1 MCNGHER
8 ECVQESYN
16 LLNEF
21 ANELYGKE
29 EFQAQNTPK
38 EAMSD
43 NKDNKEEEK
52 EKSEET
58 KKKEDSESEEDDLDI
73 DAAIKA
79 DVSELQKDGDKKER
93 RRRRFQQV
101 ECAAKNCIFIS
112 TTLENPLE
120 LSMKIMDSILE
131 TQKQRTK
138 KLLRMIPVQKTC
150 KAFQKDIEG
159 ALETLAK
166 SYFEKESKTYCIV
179 SKIRN
184 NSLIKREDLTQSLIS
199 VLQGANSEN
208 APDLKTPDVVN
219 FTLRW
224 THHGAGDVTPALNK
238 NVFLIE
244 SACKSKP
251 TYRAW
256 CAVESFS
263 RENPE
268 ADVWFVMTSPTV
280 NDDEGLPSRLLQNYT
295 NLHVVT
301 TDLGTVFKDTLLEEF
316 FMSGRWHRDTPWPMI
331 QLSDILRVALLWR
344 FGGFYT
350 DIDTVCLKNI
360 SPLRNFVLAGRS
372 ARNQI
377 ANGAFHFEHH
387 HEFLAFLMPQMIAE
401 YKPKLWGSMGPITM
415 TKCIKNLCK
424 IPDMRQIFPSNSSE
438 PVKCGNIT
446 IIPNEYL
453 LPYPWWEY
461 KKVYEPGKWQEFM
474 AQFKN
479 KSYSIHA
486 YENKSKRLKIV
497 QGSDSVY
504 EGAARNFCPFT
515 HPLLA

>member
-1 MCNGHER
+1 MGKNKRRKSYYIQSAKRQKRRDSCLGPDMIGFLCMCNGHER

-166 SYFEKESKTYCIV
+166 SYFEEESKTYCIV

-208 APDLKTPDVVN
+208 APDLKTPDVVVN
-219 FTLRW
+219 VDVIKNVCCLSILPGYFTPYCKYNLV
-224 THHGAGDVTPALNK
+224 GIANK
-238 NVFLIE
+238 NKEQEKEQGENGTDKVKEPEPKVEDVAE
-244 SACKSKP
+244 SEE
-251 TYRAW
+251 
-256 CAVESFS
+256 V
-263 RENPE
+263 
-268 ADVWFVMTSPTV
+268 V
-280 NDDEGLPSRLLQNYT
+280 NDETSKSNNQEN
-295 NLHVVT
+295 NE
-301 TDLGTVFKDTLLEEF
+301 KDT
-316 FMSGRWHRDTPWPMI
+316 
-331 QLSDILRVALLWR
+331 
-344 FGGFYT
+344 
-350 DIDTVCLKNI
+350 
-360 SPLRNFVLAGRS
+360 
-372 ARNQI
+372 
-377 ANGAFHFEHH
+377 
-387 HEFLAFLMPQMIAE
+387 
-401 YKPKLWGSMGPITM
+401 KPEDDEMK
-415 TKCIKNLCK
+415 
-424 IPDMRQIFPSNSSE
+424 E
-438 PVKCGNIT
+438 
-446 IIPNEYL
+446 
-453 LPYPWWEY
+453 
-461 KKVYEPGKWQEFM
+461 
-474 AQFKN
+474 A
-479 KSYSIHA
+479 
-486 YENKSKRLKIV
+486 
-497 QGSDSVY
+497 
-504 EGAARNFCPFT
+504 
-515 HPLLA
+515 